1 MTEQHSRHE
10 EIEALLAE
18 NRRFPPSAEFAARAT
33 VNSPEIYEEAAADLE
48 GFWAKE
54 AAKLDWFEPWHT
66 VLDWQIPYARWFD
79 GGKINISYNC
89 LDRHVNAGKG
99 DRVAYY
105 WEGEPGD
112 ERVITYKE
120 LLDDV
125 SRCANALESAGRG
138 AWRPGGY
145 IHADD
150 SRAGRRHAGLHS
162 NRRPA
167 HRGLRRILGDGAFRP
182 HQRRTGQSGHYCR
195 RGVSPRMR
203 LPV

>member
-1 MTEQHSRHE
+1 MTEKHIRHE

-18 NRRFPPSAEFAARAT
+18 NRRFPPPAEFAARAT
-33 VNSPEIYEEAAADLE
+33 VNSPEIYDEAAADLE

-54 AAKLDWFEPWHT
+54 ASKLDWFEPWHT
-66 VLDWQIPYARWFD
+66 VLDWQAPYARWFD

-125 SRCANALESAGRG
+125 SRCANALKSMGVGRG
-138 AWRPGGY
+138 DRVAIYMPMIPELAVAMLACTRIGAPHTVVFGGFS
-145 IHADD
+145 ATALSD
-150 SRAGRRHAGLHS
+150 
-162 NRRPA
+162 
-167 HRGLRRILGDGAFRP
+167 RIND
-182 HQRRTGQSGHYCR
+182 
-195 RGVSPRMR
+195 
-203 LPV
+203 